1 MDNPTVNRNVNLSTG
16 LVKRAALYI
25 GILAFALIL
34 LLFLGAGQASA
45 EDVTGDI
52 TSDVT
57 WTSGSVYNITTS
69 VTVLDGVTLEIQ
81 DNVTVV
87 FNGSVY
93 LFVEGTM
100 HVNGTA
106 DHPVIFTNNASMG
119 LAGGV
124 IYRDGSSG
132 SIVYANINNSN
143 YGFNFQNVSI
153 PCSYV
158 NIDNT
163 GNGLY
168 YSFFGV
174 EQNLAITLSDITI
187 TNTEVALYVDQDDGS
202 LDLTLQRVITDG
214 TYRIAWISCY
224 NSTDNGTLN
233 LHIIGSE
240 FNNTFDGFWLYADI
254 IGEVEVSDS
263 YFMNELGTYYFFL
276 LGYGMDTHGDMAI
289 SWDNVIM
296 DSIGGAVWSTID
308 GDISVSI
315 NDVHVHNM
323 LVFSYLVAS
332 NVDITISDSTFYNM
346 TGGFRISAD
355 SVSSLQVTDTVF
367 SNDPLYV
374 TSSVLNAPFEL
385 NVDSG
390 DVLMMF
396 DGVTIERFDYGISC
410 VLISGDIEFH
420 AIDTMIDGIRYT
432 PAIYLNCFNG
442 SLDVT
447 LTGVQVN
454 DTSAVG
460 IFYAYN
466 IDGTATADV
475 AINGCV
481 FTNFWSGI
489 EVLADIIGS
498 AIVED
503 TELEGTWVSS
513 ILPPG
518 SFGFE
523 FIGEAPSDITTVIFD
538 NVMVENV
545 ATAFTVEVVGDLDLT
560 IESVV
565 TNNTGVVGDFVA
577 MNPEND
583 ATMMIYVANS
593 SFSNTT
599 TGLMFE
605 TNILDP
611 DFSLLGTNTFNNI
624 FGQAIMIMADLGDVV
639 MNFDGFMME
648 NGGGISLY
656 LGFGNI
662 EVNVIDS
669 VLDGSGDGILLD
681 LVVNSNTLDNGF
693 ITLNVMNS
701 TLSDADYGI
710 RTWSEE
716 LVILAMEDV
725 TFANM
730 DATALYFDVRSATST
745 DRVLSIALENVA
757 GTNLGCGM
765 FVYLNDG
772 SLDLALNNTNIEA
785 WLFGVQVEVSSVLPD
800 DLSVIDMTVTDSVF
814 MGGMYGI
821 YATSLNGG
829 TVLIDGSQF
838 LGHSEVGFTYDSLY
852 GLVDVEVVDSV
863 FDGSYSEEAGNV
875 YVLEQIEAEYILYG
889 QPGVDDGVDWDGWD
903 SDYSWWVDL
912 PFVFEYNGYEYD
924 RVFFGSNGYLNFD
937 GSAVSIR
944 PIGNADLEYY
954 DDHFMAYKYADDN
967 SSVLFNWYAYNDYS
981 GEGESNAFQVILY
994 ATGEIQFNFAAMDG
1008 WGGSNAWGLLNDEW
1022 PYIDYNMYRVFGYDA
1037 WDADY
1042 TSYLFTPNS
1051 ISPGM
1056 GARVISDM
1064 GDVDIALTNNIIS
1077 NYWSGGVYVCTNDG
1091 DMVFS
1096 ATENQVSYVHA
1107 TDWHG
1112 YDPAVIAVE
1121 VNNGNVDATISNN
1134 TFERIWSASAIVWV
1148 ESYTGGDHSF
1158 DVTGNQFVKA
1168 AYGVYTWVLVF
1179 SDQEE
1184 EVTEDSLSVV
1194 ANFQDNIMTDAYGL
1208 GNYVIML
1215 NPDTINWNVSVMQTF
1230 TGNVMDQVWYEGEY
1244 PFNYYDGGDYIPS
1257 MIEAGLIVYDWQD
1270 GTDSMLNVDLAVTV
1284 SGNEMEQ
1291 AVDSDYGIL
1300 VRNDIFKYHGDVES
1314 VCSVTVTDNSMYYWG
1329 NNDWYW
1335 ADAIEV
1341 NSWVDGVKGVITT
1354 DTSIIVED
1362 NNIIGELMGY
1372 SDIWGVYVST
1382 GSYSDG
1388 DEALDVTAVA
1398 YISVVN
1404 NNIESVYCAVDL
1416 YVDYDMENTVG
1427 TWTIDVTAHIDDNQ
1441 MFNVSYGVDV
1451 TMYDDVDFYA
1461 NYWPY
1466 YDEVAL
1472 GDHTFNYVLT
1482 VDNNVI
1488 TAIYGDDDEYG
1499 IICVDVSYNSQVD
1512 PSTLF
1517 TETMVR
1523 VNGAISISGNDI
1535 TQTDADASM
1544 ITLYHEYD
1552 CDKTG
1557 VMEVTVDIAIDDN
1570 VLTNIG
1576 NDTSYIAI
1584 YVEEELDLDGNWNIP
1599 TDEPTVITDMSWSV
1613 TGNQIIGQFF
1623 NGILLMLDT
1632 EVDSPDCYLVQ
1643 NYIADI
1649 SGNTVDWAMNG
1660 GLGVAVDRSIGGS
1673 GYSELNLDVNIED
1686 NTLMMSG
1693 LYEDELRPDESST
1706 GLFIGEGGHPTL
1718 NDAYGE
1724 VISLDVLIAGN
1735 TICGADTGIAIGE
1748 YYEEDDDSLVDEI
1761 VWITD
1766 VNVVVENNYI
1776 SDSGHAIIANG
1787 GNMTFSNNIIE
1798 NCWVGIEWSGANG
1811 EVTGNTITANSG
1823 IEIYYPYHVL
1833 VQSNDVSYED
1843 LGVGVDY
1850 WDIFYTDVQILDNV
1864 LTCYEP
1870 MGMGGWGDGI
1880 EISYSGNVLVSGN
1893 TITNSYWGVY
1903 VYGCY
1908 NLTVSDNEIIG
1919 SNGCGLEMYTV
1930 YMGWIESNVISGGG
1944 DGVFVGYEC
1953 ILLVIGNNTI
1963 ADNEYAGIF
1972 ISEDYWDDWT
1982 IHEITLYNNEIT
1994 GNGVGF
2000 DYGYLD
2006 DDDLVWVVDGTC
2018 VVARNDVYFPGE
2030 LEIVAGGS
2038 MSIQDVYD
2046 FEVYDDEIVVEE
2058 GGLLSASNSNL
2069 YGDNDLNVYGSLWAN
2084 MCLFDGYNIYLAPTS
2099 EAEIRGGAI
2108 MFYDWAGVHV
2118 DGCSPV
2124 IADNLI
2130 FSPWG
2135 MYGVL
2140 IEGEG
2145 ASPNVVSNII
2155 ALSDFGV
2162 YARGTDMGGIYD
2174 NLLLLNLKAGILA
2187 EDATGNIHDNILLA
2201 NKVEILLRN
2210 SDVSVED
2217 NEIGYTNLFQVLADY
2232 APLLGH
2238 FVSVGEDSTEAAA
2251 SDDPV
2256 AALESILGVT
2266 DIELMELVTW
2276 IKAHNGIWAEDSV
2289 VETSGNVYGMLNY
2302 ALYAVRS
2309 EVHFADDVRT
2319 ITVNVPHA
2327 NDGVT
2332 YTYPL
2337 DIYVLNGIYA
2347 SDSQVWVTGSTIEV
2361 LDDGIVLDG
2370 SEGWIEGATLMAG
2383 DYDYFLF
2390 GGSEAYNIATTYD
2403 RAKVE
2408 DSQSLNEGTWLT
2420 LTAIDDGEVAS
2431 NVTIVIKDAK
2441 GEIVYEGVTDAE
2453 GKVRVL
2459 LKQYAWTSEGKDD
2472 GFNPYTINATFESGE
2487 ESMELTLNESYQD
2500 ATIEGQAESD
2510 MGAILAVVGVLV
2522 IILLIVAAVVVMR
2535 RRK

>member
-25 GILAFALIL
+25 GILAFALVL

-45 EDVTGDI
+45 EDVMVEGDI
-52 TSDVT
+52 NGDAT
-57 WTSGSVYNITTS
+57 WTSGNVYILNTTIDVNANLTIEEN
-69 VTVLDGVTLEIQ
+69 VTVLMGGNDIFVYGSLVVDGAADNWTAFINDGGEII
-81 DNVTVV
+81 
-87 FNGSVY
+87 FN
-93 LFVEGTM
+93 
-100 HVNGTA
+100 A
-106 DHPVIFTNNASMG
+106 
-119 LAGGV
+119 
-124 IYRDGSSG
+124 GSSG
-132 SIVYANINNSN
+132 SLDYVETGDAWAPVALLTD
-143 YGFNFQNVSI
+143 NVSI
-153 PCSYV
+153 SNL
-158 NIDNT
+158 NIE
-163 GNGLY
+163 GCFFGIYY
-168 YSFFGV
+168 YSYGPDA
-174 EQNLAITLSDITI
+174 E
-187 TNTEVALYVDQDDGS
+187 
-202 LDLTLQRVITDG
+202 
-214 TYRIAWISCY
+214 IS
-224 NSTDNGTLN
+224 
-233 LHIIGSE
+233 
-240 FNNTFDGFWLYADI
+240 
-254 IGEVEVSDS
+254 
-263 YFMNELGTYYFFL
+263 
-276 LGYGMDTHGDMAI
+276 
-289 SWDNVIM
+289 
-296 DSIGGAVWSTID
+296 
-308 GDISVSI
+308 
-315 NDVHVHNM
+315 
-323 LVFSYLVAS
+323 
-332 NVDITISDSTFYNM
+332 ISDVTVYN
-346 TGGFRISAD
+346 A
-355 SVSSLQVTDTVF
+355 V
-367 SNDPLYV
+367 
-374 TSSVLNAPFEL
+374 
-385 NVDSG
+385 
-390 DVLMMF
+390 
-396 DGVTIERFDYGISC
+396 YGI
-410 VLISGDIEFH
+410 
-420 AIDTMIDGIRYT
+420 
-432 PAIYLNCFNG
+432 YLSNGNG

-447 LTGVQVN
+447 LTGVSTEYTEIPVYLEAYN
-454 DTSAVG
+454 DDGDATLDATFIGCSFVDSESGIGIYADKIGTITITDCVFAGVWDYDALYISDTSGDMTLVVDGAYFESIDGAAIAVDADVLLSADISNSMFIDVNMAMDIVAHEG
-460 IFYAYN
+460 DMQVTLFNLTMDNVGLGFVFATYNGSTVADITEVHTNNMWYIGVFNAYN
-466 IDGTATADV
+466 AEGTASLDFSVSDSTFNDSAYGIWYASDVAGVIQITNTEFTGVWNDGALTADFSHPPQTGDATFILTNV
-475 AINGCV
+475 LMDTVYIGIDPEVDGNVTVIMDSVVINNTWGLGYFIAHNDDNDAVLSITMNDCV
-481 FTNFWSGI
+481 FSNATAGFWLVGDTIGDFEITNTVFNDVGYAMDI
-489 EVLADIIGS
+489 ELDHADITIELDGLQAHNVGS
-498 AIVED
+498 YLSLMVTFGNVDLVIAD
-503 TELEGTWVSS
+503 TVLEGNGVA
-513 ILPPG
+513 
-518 SFGFE
+518 
-523 FIGEAPSDITTVIFD
+523 EALID
-538 NVMVENV
+538 
-545 ATAFTVEVVGDLDLT
+545 
-560 IESVV
+560 V
-565 TNNTGVVGDFVA
+565 T
-577 MNPEND
+577 
-583 ATMMIYVANS
+583 
-593 SFSNTT
+593 
-599 TGLMFE
+599 
-605 TNILDP
+605 
-611 DFSLLGTNTFNNI
+611 
-624 FGQAIMIMADLGDVV
+624 
-639 MNFDGFMME
+639 
-648 NGGGISLY
+648 
-656 LGFGNI
+656 
-662 EVNVIDS
+662 
-669 VLDGSGDGILLD
+669 
-681 LVVNSNTLDNGF
+681 VNSNALDNGF

-701 TLSDADYGI
+701 TLSDAGYGI

-757 GTNLGCGM
+757 GTNLSCGM

-772 SLDLALNNTNIEA
+772 SLDLVLNNTNIEA

-924 RVFFGSNGYLNFD
+924 RVFFGSNGYLDFD
-937 GSAVSIR
+937 GSSVSIR

-1056 GARVISDM
+1056 GARVIADM
-1064 GDVDIALTNNIIS
+1064 GDVDIVLNNNVIS
-1077 NYWSGGVYVCTNDG
+1077 NYWSGGVYACTYDG
-1091 DMVFS
+1091 DMTFS

-1148 ESYTGGDHSF
+1148 ESYTGGEHSF
-1158 DVTGNQFVKA
+1158 EVTGNQFVKA
-1168 AYGVYTWVLVF
+1168 AYGVYTWVFVY

-1208 GNYVIML
+1208 GNYVIMM
-1215 NPDTINWNVSVMQTF
+1215 NPDVINWNVSVTQTF
-1230 TGNVMDQVWYEGEY
+1230 TGNVMDQIWYEGEY

-1257 MIEAGLIVYDWQD
+1257 MIEAGLLVYDWQD

-1335 ADAIEV
+1335 GDAIEV

-1362 NNIIGELMGY
+1362 NDIIGELMGY

-1388 DEALDVTAVA
+1388 DEALDVTAVT

-1557 VMEVTVDIAIDDN
+1557 VMEVAVDIAIENN
-1570 VLTNIG
+1570 VLNNVGYDLSGT
-1576 NDTSYIAI
+1576 AI
-1584 YVEEELDLDGNWNIP
+1584 YIEEELDLDGNWNIP
-1599 TDEPTVITDMSWSV
+1599 TDEPTVWTDVSWSV
-1613 TGNQIIGQFF
+1613 TGNQISGEFF
-1623 NGILLMLDT
+1623 NGILLKLDT

-1643 NYIADI
+1643 NYVADI

-1660 GLGVAVDRSIGGS
+1660 GLGVAVDRSIGGF

-1686 NTLMMSG
+1686 NTLMMSAF
-1693 LYEDELRPDESST
+1693 YEDDLRPDESST

-1718 NDAYGE
+1718 DDAYGE

-1748 YYEEDDDSLVDEI
+1748 YYEEDDDSLVDEA

-1776 SDSGHAIIANG
+1776 SDSDYGIIANG

-1798 NCWVGIEWSGANG
+1798 DCWVGIEWSDANG
-1811 EVTGNTITANSG
+1811 EVTGNTIIASSG
-1823 IEIYYPYHVL
+1823 IEIFYPYHVL
-1833 VQSNDVSYED
+1833 VQSNDVSFEG

-1850 WDIFYTDVQILDNV
+1850 WDDYYTDVQILDNV
-1864 LTCYEP
+1864 LTCVAYDGTSWAE
-1870 MGMGGWGDGI
+1870 GI
-1880 EISYSGNVLVSGN
+1880 EIDGSGNVLISGN
-1893 TITNSYWGVY
+1893 VINDADDGIEVD
-1903 VYGCY
+1903 GCY
-1908 NLTVSDNEIIG
+1908 NLTVSGNEITG
-1919 SNGCGLEMYTV
+1919 SRGDGIELYTV
-1930 YMGWIESNVISGGG
+1930 YMGWIESNVISSGAN
-1944 DGVFVGYEC
+1944 GVFVGYEC
-1953 ILLVIGNNTI
+1953 VLLVIGNNTI
-1963 ADNEYAGIF
+1963 TDNEYAGIF
-1972 ISEDYWDDWT
+1972 VSEDYWDDWT
-1982 IHEITLYNNEIT
+1982 IHEITLYNNEVT

-2000 DYGYLD
+2000 DYGYLY

-2084 MCLFDGYNIYLAPTS
+2084 MCLFYGMNIYLAPTS

-2108 MFYDWAGVHV
+2108 MYYDWAGVHV

-2145 ASPNVVSNII
+2145 ASPSVVSNII

-2383 DYDYFLF
+2383 DFDYFLF

-2408 DSQSLNEGTWLT
+2408 DSHSLNEGTWLT
-2420 LTAIDDGEVAS
+2420 LTAIDDGEAAA
-2431 NVTIVIKDAK
+2431 NVTIVIKNAK
-2441 GEIVYEGVTDAE
+2441 GDIVYEGVTDAD

-2459 LKQYAWTSEGKDD
+2459 LIQYAWTSEGKDD

-2500 ATIEGQAESD
+2500 ATIEGQEESD